1 MPNPFKQAQMKQNND
16 LKQID
21 MTSLI
26 NNPNQV
32 MELINK
38 QSPQLYQLLKSGG
51 NPEIMVRQI
60 CQQRGIDLNQFMNN
74 LFGGNNRY

>member
-1 MPNPFKQAQMKQNND
+1 MPNPFKQAQTEQNNN
-16 LKQID
+16 LKPID
-21 MTSLI
+21 MVSLM

-32 MELINK
+32 IDLISK
-38 QSPQLYQLLKSGG
+38 QNPQLYQFLRSGG
-51 NPEIMVRQI
+51 NPEVMVREI

>member
-38 QSPQLYQLLKSGG
+38 QSPQLYQLLKNGG